1 MLYIITQAWKQ
12 QERDQEFINY
22 LKSGATSYSI
32 FKWPKVKKK
41 KMRQKT
47 SENHLK

>member
-41 KMRQKT
+41 MRQKT